1 MSIGWVVRVCL
12 SRRHSPNLP
21 ISQSPNLS
29 INQSTNQP
37 TNPPTH
43 PPMPYLH
50 MQSITKSFPGVRA
63 LQDVSFELAKGEIHA
78 LVGENGAGKSTLM
91 KILTGAYR
99 ADSGEIALDGKAVAI
114 HSPGDAQAL
123 GISMIHQELSLIP
136 HLTVGQNI
144 YLGREPKGRLPG
156 TIAWPT
162 LYRQAQALLDRL
174 NVDVDARDLV
184 QGLSIA
190 QQQMVEVAK
199 ALSLNAAIIAMDEP
213 TSSLTDRETEV
224 LFRVM
229 GALRDQGVALIFIT
243 HRLDEVFAISDRVTV
258 LRDGQWIATHPTAD
272 LDEEKIVTMMVG
284 RDLGELYPKGAA
296 TQQGEVLAVT
306 DLADGDELRGVSFTL
321 HRGEILGIAGL
332 VGAGRTALAETLF
345 GVRKA
350 TSGEI
355 RLDGKPVRIKSP
367 GDAMKLGLGL
377 VPEDRKQQGLFL
389 NMAVRENVTMSAMS
403 QVTRL
408 GFVSDRKADSMA
420 KEYVKRLDIRTPGIL
435 QRVRNLSGGNQQK
448 VVIARWLTLQP
459 KVLMLDEPTRGIDV
473 GAKAEIHALMDR
485 LAQQG
490 VGVLMISSELPEVL
504 GVADRIL
511 VMHEG
516 RITGEFS
523 RDEATQDAI
532 MRAATG
538 TQK

>member
-1 MSIGWVVRVCL
+1 
-12 SRRHSPNLP
+12 
-21 ISQSPNLS
+21 
-29 INQSTNQP
+29 
-37 TNPPTH
+37 
-43 PPMPYLH
+43 MPYLH
-50 MQSITKSFPGVRA
+50 MQSISKSFPGVRA

-91 KILTGAYR
+91 KILTGAYVG
-99 ADSGEIALDGKAVAI
+99 DGGEILLNGKPVVI
-114 HSPGDAQAL
+114 NSPGDAQAL

-136 HLTVGQNI
+136 YLTVGQNI
-144 YLGREPKGRLPG
+144 YLGREPRGRLPG
-156 TIAWPT
+156 IIDWPT
-162 LYRQAQALLDRL
+162 LNKEAQALLDRL
-174 NVDVDARDLV
+174 SVGVNATDLV
-184 QGLSIA
+184 EGLSIA

-199 ALSLNAAIIAMDEP
+199 ALSLNADIIAMDEP

-229 GALRDQGVALIFIT
+229 GNLRDQGVALIYIS
-243 HRLDEVFAISDRVTV
+243 HRLDEVFAITDRVTV
-258 LRDGQWIATHPTAD
+258 LRDGQWIATLPTAE
-272 LDEEKIVTMMVG
+272 LDEEKIVSMMVG
-284 RDLGELYPKGAA
+284 RDLGELYPKKSGT
-296 TQQGEVLAVT
+296 TQGDVLTVT
-306 DLADGDELRGVSFTL
+306 DLEDGDELRGVSFTL
-321 HRGEILGIAGL
+321 RRGEILGIAGL

-345 GVRKA
+345 GVRPA
-350 TSGEI
+350 TAGEI
-355 RLDGKPVRIKSP
+355 RMEGKPVHIKSP

-389 NMAVRENVTMSAMS
+389 NMAVRENVTMSAMH
-403 QVTRL
+403 QVTTL
-408 GFVSDRKADSMA
+408 GFVSNRRADSMA
-420 KEYVKRLDIRTPGIL
+420 KEYVKRLDIRTPGIM

-473 GAKAEIHALMDR
+473 GAKAEIHGLMDQ

-538 TQK
+538 TNK